1 MQQPEGSS
9 LKAAMQCSN
18 VWLKMH
24 SNGSFS
30 GLGFI
35 AHRCR
40 AFVRSARGNLLPRRA
55 IERNGGCTRQG
66 TASWSPTRVTD
77 KSSAASSIGGEFAGS
92 EGARPAFFQK
102 VTAACA
108 DCL

>member
-1 MQQPEGSS
+1 
-9 LKAAMQCSN
+9 

-24 SNGSFS
+24 SNGSSS

-55 IERNGGCTRQG
+55 IERNGGCTHGKAQHRGVQH
-66 TASWSPTRVTD
+66 
-77 KSSAASSIGGEFAGS
+77 E
-92 EGARPAFFQK
+92 
-102 VTAACA
+102 
-108 DCL
+108 